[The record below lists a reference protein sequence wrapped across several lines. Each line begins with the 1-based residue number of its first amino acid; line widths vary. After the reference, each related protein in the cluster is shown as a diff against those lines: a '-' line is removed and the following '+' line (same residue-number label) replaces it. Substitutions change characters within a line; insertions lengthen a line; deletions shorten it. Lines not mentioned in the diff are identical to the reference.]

1 MPAVARSDMVD
12 TVFSPHGT
20 AKQCRVATTQ
30 STQEGVSKVYVE
42 GILAVNVG
50 KLMKEH
56 PMIGCSPHAPGL
68 DAGSSKVLCED
79 SGIAR
84 IGDVYGQEHPIT
96 SGSSKVFA
104 G

>member
-1 MPAVARSDMVD
+1 MPPVARSAGTD

-20 AKQCRVATTQ
+20 AKQCRVPTTQ
-30 STQEGVSKVYVE
+30 ATAQGVTKVYVE

-50 KLMKEH
+50 KMMINH
-56 PMIGCSPHAPGL
+56 PQVGCTPHAPGL
-68 DAGSSKVLCED
+68 DAGSGKVLCEE

-84 IGDVYGQEHPIT
+84 IGDIYGGEHPIT